1 MFKEKVLE
9 VVLNI
14 PKGTTL
20 TYKEVAKLSG
30 SPNAFR
36 VVGTI
41 LKQNQNKK
49 IPCHRVVRSDGT
61 VGQYNGLRG
70 TSKKEILKREGWKEK
85 K

>member
-9 VVLNI
+9 IVSNI

-30 SPNAFR
+30 SPKAFR

-41 LKQNQNKK
+41 LKRNQNKK

-61 VGQYNGLRG
+61 VGQYNGLQG
-70 TSKKEILKREGWKEK
+70 TSKKEILKREGWNDK
-85 K
+85 